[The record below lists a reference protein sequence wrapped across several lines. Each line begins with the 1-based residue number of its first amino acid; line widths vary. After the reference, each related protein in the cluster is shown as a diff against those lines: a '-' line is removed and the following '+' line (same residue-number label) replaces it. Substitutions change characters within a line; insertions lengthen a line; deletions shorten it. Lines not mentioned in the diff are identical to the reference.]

1 MTGKRSV
8 LGAVAM
14 LAVLAVG
21 CGPKNPPVSELGTE
35 ELWSR
40 GVAAYNAE
48 DWSGA
53 IRYFD
58 RFALT
63 GGTDPRTYQ
72 ARLYVARAH
81 FERKEYVTSAA
92 EYSRLAA
99 DLGAADGA
107 DQARFMACRAYE
119 ELSPKPQLDQ
129 EYTRAAIE
137 HCGALVEFFPD
148 SDYAER
154 GSAIVDRMWAKLA
167 QKVFETGDW
176 YQGRRAYDS
185 ALLYYEE
192 VVDQY
197 PATRWAPR
205 ALERMV
211 EIYGILEW
219 DEEREETRERLIR
232 EYPESEA
239 ARAVAGG

>member
-1 MTGKRSV
+1 MIGMRGA
-8 LGAVAM
+8 LGVAA
-14 LAVLAVG
+14 LVAVLATG
-21 CGPKNPPVSELGTE
+21 CGPKTPPISELGTT
-35 ELWSR
+35 ELWER
-40 GVAAYNAE
+40 GIAAYNAE
-48 DWSGA
+48 DWEEA

-72 ARLYVARAH
+72 ARLYVAQAR
-81 FERKEYVTSAA
+81 FERKEYITAA
-92 EYSRLAA
+92 GDFSRLAA
-99 DLGAADGA
+99 DLGQAGAAA
-107 DQARFMACRAYE
+107 EARFMACRSYE

-137 HCGALVEFFPD
+137 HCSALVEFFPA
-148 SDYAER
+148 SDYTAR
-154 GSAIVDRMWAKLA
+154 ANAIVDRMVSKLA

-185 ALLYYEE
+185 AILYYEE
-192 VVDQY
+192 VVAQY
-197 PATRWAPR
+197 PATQWAPR
-205 ALERMV
+205 ALRRMV
-211 EIYGILEW
+211 EVYGILEW
-219 DEEREETRERLIR
+219 EDERDETRERLLR